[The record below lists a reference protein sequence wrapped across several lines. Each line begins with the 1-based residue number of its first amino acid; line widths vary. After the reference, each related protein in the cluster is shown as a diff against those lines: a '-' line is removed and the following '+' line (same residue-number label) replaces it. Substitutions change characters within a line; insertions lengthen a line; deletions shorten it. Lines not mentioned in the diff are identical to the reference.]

1 MTEHTGLLHKTSSTQ
16 GRRWS
21 GFMEESMME
30 GMWASCWLQHTEECS
45 FYVPLCP
52 CWCSVLS
59 ADTKLAAHAENFM
72 TESAITSWQSDKD
85 DVIQRLTLRHRGNQ
99 QAVLSCLEEKLEDPP
114 LTQHLYGVQRTV
126 QDRAGPPNQF
136 AESQQTAAWRSLMPT
151 QRSGVSSA
159 AGGDCDLLVQ
169 GVRVIKSS
177 LVFFHHLIT
186 ARMINFCML
195 RLTCL
200 CLDLWE
206 L

>member
-1 MTEHTGLLHKTSSTQ
+1 MKRIHGGKYDGRNVGELLVTAHW
-16 GRRWS
+16 GV
-21 GFMEESMME
+21 
-30 GMWASCWLQHTEECS
+30 L
-45 FYVPLCP
+45 VLCP
-52 CWCSVLS
+52 VVSLLVFGFVCRHKVSSSCR
-59 ADTKLAAHAENFM
+59 KLYDC
-72 TESAITSWQSDKD
+72 ESAITSWQSDKD

-159 AGGDCDLLVQ
+159 DGGDCDLLVQ